1 MKVITRKDLER
12 IKNIGYE
19 AFVNTPG
26 CHNATEAKYNAIC
39 TAIRETKIRKGDV
52 KDCDMFVVST
62 QRNYGSRR
70 WSDYRHV
77 IYYIAPDKSKG
88 ETECYL
94 YGIKKDSILAG
105 VKK

>member
-12 IKNIGYE
+12 IKNLGEE
-19 AFVNTPG
+19 AFVNTRG
-26 CHNATEAKYNAIC
+26 CRNAVEAEHNAIC
-39 TAIRETKIRKGDV
+39 AAIREHKGRKGDI
-52 KDCDMFVVST
+52 KDCDLFVVSV

-77 IYYIAPDKSKG
+77 IDYIVPDKSKG
-88 ETECYL
+88 ETACYL
-94 YGIKKDSILAG
+94 YGIKKDRILAG